1 MGGYVVA
8 HQQQVSM
15 RDLVSQLRQ
24 TGQMP
29 SLQGTTMSKQ
39 QVTTKDLGNQTPS
52 VARAVPANAGG
63 APANRQRNLP
73 REQGKPGPD
82 LGMAR

>member
-1 MGGYVVA
+1 MA
-8 HQQQVSM
+8 QQQQTSM

-24 TGQMP
+24 TGRLP
-29 SLQGTTMSKQ
+29 SIEGATMSKQ
-39 QVTTKDLGNQTPS
+39 HVTAKDLGNQTPS